1 MKRTSTLCLLVSLV
15 LTLVLALS
23 LASCGETP
31 CTHTYGAWEITKAPT
46 CEAEGTQTQV
56 CSLCGDTKTDTVP
69 PTGHTADSLRCH
81 TCDAQL
87 VAMESLVPEQLPT
100 DEYTVTAENLFFE
113 GRLIEK
119 ATVHVYPDADG
130 KPFAYGTVSFV
141 DEDGTLSLFYE
152 DGTAYVYTTGVNTTA
167 SMAVFAKDLIAALMD
182 DPSALLDPETVGAL
196 TEYAATVEALLAW
209 FEEYVAPSLG
219 DAELPPVTEPVP
231 PAMDEADARALL
243 EALFTVVKN
252 DTNAG
257 ATLTLD
263 YAYLKACNATLA
275 EMTVADY
282 IDYTLGEGTLDSL
295 KTTVPMLLA
304 FSVEDALTL
313 LSEQGITLTD
323 YATEI
328 DALLAAALG
337 EGASVEAVLGAPLS
351 DLLADE
357 EVLATTV
364 SDLLCSALSTE
375 STPVTETDILY
386 EINSYLGMLEVA
398 KLYSLFE
405 TNEMTDVKGTV
416 DALIDSLAEML
427 NVVITVDESGAFES
441 AKLILS
447 DEYSRVTLRVLNDRT
462 ELIATSGFDTS
473 SICVTYTPDKT
484 PNLNTLAAAKDGIV
498 YLPIDADALAE
509 NGFEAIYADDGETVI
524 GATYSEL
531 SCDFAYVDEE
541 YGYASYGVYTVDLTA
556 TPFMIGCITEDGEH
570 YVEYIFLGTY
580 TLYEFEFTP
589 GDSFTFDGAEPT
601 TVTSAPEMVYITVT
615 DASDDVAA

>member
-23 LASCGETP
+23 LASCGDVP
-31 CTHTYGAWEITKAPT
+31 CEHAYGAWEITKAPT

-56 CSLCGDTKTDTVP
+56 CSLCGDTKTDTVA
-69 PTGHTADSLRCH
+69 PTGHTADSLCCH

-87 VAMESLVPEQLPT
+87 IAMESLVPEHLPT

-113 GRLIEK
+113 GRLVEK

-130 KPFAYGTVSFV
+130 KPFAYGTVSFA
-141 DEDGTLSLFYE
+141 DEDGTLSIFYE

-167 SMAVFAKDLIAALMD
+167 SIGIFAKDLLATLLN
-182 DPSALLDPETVGAL
+182 DPLAFTDPETAAAMEEYKKAAEAL
-196 TEYAATVEALLAW
+196 TLWLQ
-209 FEEYVAPSLG
+209 EYVAPLLG
-219 DAELPPVTEPVP
+219 DAELPPVTEPTLPTV
-231 PAMDEADARALL
+231 DEDTLRTWL
-243 EALFTVVKN
+243 EALFTVEKN
-252 DTNAG
+252 EADAG

-275 EMTVADY
+275 EMTVADG
-282 IDYTLGEGTLDSL
+282 IDLLMGEGTFDSL
-295 KTTVPMLLA
+295 VTSVPTLLV

-313 LSEQGITLTD
+313 LAQEGITLTD
-323 YATEI
+323 YETEI
-328 DALLAAALG
+328 DALLAATLG
-337 EGASVEAVLGAPLS
+337 EGASVEAVFGAPLS
-351 DLLADE
+351 ALLADE

-375 STPVTETDILY
+375 QTPVTEADILY

-398 KLYSLFE
+398 KLYGMLE
-405 TNEMTDVKGTV
+405 TEDTPDVKAAV
-416 DALIDSLAEML
+416 DAAIDTLSDLVQG
-427 NVVITVDESGAFES
+427 VVTVDESGAFES

-447 DEYSRVTLRVLNDRT
+447 ADYTKITLRVLNDRT
-462 ELIATSGFDTS
+462 ELITTSGFDVS

-484 PNLNTLAAAKDGIV
+484 PNLDKLAAAKDGIV

-509 NGFEAIYADDGETVI
+509 AGFEAVYADDGETVI
-524 GATYSEL
+524 GAICNEL
-531 SCDFAYVDEE
+531 ESDFAYIDEE
-541 YGYASYGVYTVDLTA
+541 YGYACYGVYTVDLTA
-556 TPFMIGCITEDGEH
+556 APLMVGCITEDGAL
-570 YVEYIFLGTY
+570 YVEYVFLGTY

-601 TVTSAPEMVYITVT
+601 AVTPSPETVYITVT
-615 DASDDVAA
+615 DLSDATAA